1 MQALRQ
7 GEVRQAQVAQAHA
20 RPDHAPFDA
29 PALAD
34 SPAAAA
40 ALRPPG
46 GRRAVAI
53 ALVGSLAL
61 NAINLAMPLFS
72 MAVYD
77 KVIPHGAYD
86 TLVAM
91 SVLGGLLVA
100 VDWVVRVA
108 RATLLDRLA
117 DDLAASASA
126 GSFAS
131 LLDARPDVVP
141 ASPAAL
147 SSMLRDGEEIR
158 SGYAAAATTAVAD
171 ALFAVLYLAVVFL
184 LGGAVAFVGIVAG
197 MLLGLAAW
205 LAWRRQQDLRVPTS
219 RAAALRHATLAET
232 ARAIVTLRR
241 WSRQD
246 HRRALWHAAGDDYAA
261 AAAAARRNAARV
273 ATVQSTAQNL
283 AMIAALAVGAP
294 AAMDGT
300 ISAGALVAVVLLTA
314 RTVAAAASLAATVP
328 RLAAARAA
336 QLSADRI
343 ADLPREDGP
352 HAIDLAPGPG
362 ALTIDRITLRWPDA
376 DHPVL
381 RDLSLTLPAGRR
393 LALAGASGCGK
404 SSLERAVFG
413 EVAIESGRILLDGVD
428 LSLLRRASLRRA
440 VVGIPQT
447 IDILAGTLRDNIALG
462 RQVGDDRLAAALM
475 ALGPAGRSLL
485 ATGLR
490 LDRQIPEAGRGLSG
504 GQVQAIAVA
513 RVLVDHHARLAI
525 LDEPTTG
532 LDSESEDAAIAA
544 LGAWLGARTAIVISH
559 RPDVVRRLAHEAV
572 VLADGALQYLSSRQ
586 KV

>member
-1 MQALRQ
+1 MRARRQ
-7 GEVRQAQVAQAHA
+7 SEAELAPIGEASVRV
-20 RPDHAPFDA
+20 DHAAID
-29 PALAD
+29 
-34 SPAAAA
+34 AAASADIPATA
-40 ALRPPG
+40 ADRRPPG
-46 GRRAVAI
+46 GRRALAV

-61 NAINLAMPLFS
+61 NAINLATPLFS

-77 KVIPHGAYD
+77 RVIPHGAYD
-86 TLVAM
+86 TLIAM

-117 DDLAASASA
+117 DDLAAAASA

-141 ASPAAL
+141 ASTAAL
-147 SSMLRDGEEIR
+147 SSMLRDGEEVR
-158 SGYAAAATTAVAD
+158 SGYAAAATTALAD
-171 ALFAVLYLAVVFL
+171 ALFAVLYLVVVFL
-184 LGGAVAFVGIVAG
+184 VGGAVVLVGIVAAL
-197 MLLGLAAW
+197 LLGLAAW

-246 HRRALWHAAGDDYAA
+246 HRRALWRAAGDDHAA

-273 ATVQSTAQNL
+273 ATIQPAAQNL

-300 ISAGALVAVVLLTA
+300 ISAGALVAAVLLTA

-328 RLAAARAA
+328 RLVAARAA
-336 QLSADRI
+336 QVSADRI

-352 HAIDLAPGPG
+352 HAVELAPGPG
-362 ALTIDRITLRWPDA
+362 ALTIERITLRWPDA

-381 RDLSLTLPAGRR
+381 RGLSLTLPAGRR

-404 SSLERAVFG
+404 SSLERAIFG
-413 EVAIESGRILLDGVD
+413 EVAFESGRIVLDGVD

-440 VVGIPQT
+440 IVGIPQT
-447 IDILAGTLRDNIALG
+447 VDILAGTLRDNIALG
-462 RQVGDDRLAAALM
+462 RPIADDQLAAALT

-485 ATGLR
+485 ATGRR
-490 LDRQIPEAGRGLSG
+490 LDRLIPEAGRGLSG
-504 GQVQAIAVA
+504 GQVQAIAIT

-532 LDSESEDAAIAA
+532 LDSESEEAAIAA

-559 RPDVVRRLAHEAV
+559 RTEVVRRLAHEAV
-572 VLADGALQYLSSRQ
+572 FLADGMLQRLSTRQ